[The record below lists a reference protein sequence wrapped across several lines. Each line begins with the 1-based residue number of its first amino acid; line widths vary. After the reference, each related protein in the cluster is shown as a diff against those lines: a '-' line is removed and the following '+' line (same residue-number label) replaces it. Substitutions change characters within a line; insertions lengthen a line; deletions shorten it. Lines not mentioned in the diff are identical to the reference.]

1 MSEGGGLRTLLTWLP
16 LLPSRCFLLS
26 PSGQVGTEA
35 ETVVRHTED
44 VHQQAMRK
52 KEKKNRN
59 MGQRTGTQTGRG
71 SLLGSASTRPADP
84 PATLR
89 ARVRV
94 APRPPDPQD
103 ATHTPQ
109 TAAYF
114 LAFFSS
120 SLRFRSSR
128 SFAVIAFFRK
138 TS

>member
-1 MSEGGGLRTLLTWLP
+1 MRTLLTWLP

-26 PSGQVGTEA
+26 PSGQAGTEA
-35 ETVVRHTED
+35 ETVVRYTGE
-44 VHQQAMRK
+44 VHQHAMRK
-52 KEKKNRN
+52 KEKKIEIWAREQ
-59 MGQRTGTQTGRG
+59 GPRRG

-89 ARVRV
+89 ARERV
-94 APRPPDPQD
+94 APRPPEPQD
-103 ATHTPQ
+103 ATHAPQ